1 MYRYYS
7 VKEICNELNIHRNTF
22 YSKTK
27 GAISI
32 IKLKTKNV
40 RQCLFT
46 DTEKK
51 LLIDMLKNSVKK
63 LNKPI

>member
-7 VKEICNELNIHRNTF
+7 VKDICNELNIHRNTF

-27 GAISI
+27 VAIAI
-32 IKLKTKNV
+32 IKLKTKNS

-46 DTEKK
+46 EDEKQI
-51 LLIDMLKNSVKK
+51 LIDVLKNKVNK
-63 LNKPI
+63 LNKHN